1 MQQII
6 GYIHNN
12 SIIDTQTAAEN
23 NLNTQ
28 SLEPIYFTDT
38 PNAHEIIRHT
48 CAHLLAEAIKALYP
62 EAKFFVGP
70 VVDEG
75 FYYDFKVDS
84 KIGVDDLAT
93 IESKMKEIAKK
104 GHKLTKIH
112 LSRKEAIERF
122 SGDELKQA
130 VMSKIEGDDFSIY
143 QQGDFEDLCRGP
155 HLPHLKL
162 LQAFK
167 LTKISGAYLGG
178 DEDSEVL
185 TRIYGIA
192 FAEKENLKQ
201 YLFQLEEAKK
211 RDHRKL
217 GVEMELF
224 TFEEDVGA
232 GLPIWLPKGARLRRR
247 IEELLT
253 RALILNEY
261 EPVRC
266 PEILKSDVWK
276 ISGHYTH
283 YKENMYFT
291 TIDEVEYGIKPM
303 NCVGH
308 IKVYQ
313 NSIRSY
319 RELPLRFYEYG
330 VVHRHEKS
338 GVLHGLLRVREF
350 TQDDA
355 HIFCRPEQIENE
367 VNNILRFTHKIM
379 NAFGFSYEMELSTR
393 PEQSIGEDSV
403 WESATLALQNAL
415 ASNNISYQVDEGG
428 GAFYGPKIDIKITDA
443 IGRKWQCGTIQID
456 MNLPERFNL
465 SYIDENNEHAM
476 PVMIHRAIL
485 GSFERFVAILTE
497 HFGGEFPFFIAPT
510 QVIIIPINESHV
522 SMAQNL
528 QNELRLRGIYAEL
541 SLKNESLN
549 KKIRTAEKQKVPMIA
564 LIGDK
569 ELNNNSVSIRDRR
582 MKMDSGEN
590 MQYEMSVQEFLEK
603 TSNLHREVSF

>member
-415 ASNNISYQVDEGG
+415 AGNNISYQVDEGG

-465 SYIDENNEHAM
+465 SYVDENNEHAM

-590 MQYEMSVQEFLEK
+590 MQYEMSMQEFLEK

>member
-510 QVIIIPINESHV
+510 QVIIIPINEAHV

-590 MQYEMSVQEFLEK
+590 MQYEMSMQEFLEK

>member
-6 GYIHNN
+6 GYIHND
-12 SIIDTQTAAEN
+12 SIIDTQTAAEK

-104 GHKLTKIH
+104 GHELTKIH
-112 LSRKEAIERF
+112 LSRKEVIERF

-155 HLPHLKL
+155 HLPHLKF

-178 DEDSEVL
+178 NEDSEVL

-217 GVEMELF
+217 GVEMDLF

-510 QVIIIPINESHV
+510 QVIVIPINEAHV

-528 QNELRLRGIYAEL
+528 QSELRLRGIYAEL

-569 ELNNNSVSIRDRR
+569 ELSNNSVSIRDRR

>member
-130 VMSKIEGDDFSIY
+130 VISKIEGDDFSIY

-590 MQYEMSVQEFLEK
+590 MQYEMSMQEFLEK

>member
-217 GVEMELF
+217 GVEMDLF

-415 ASNNISYQVDEGG
+415 AGNNISYQVDEGG

-590 MQYEMSVQEFLEK
+590 MQYEMSMQEFLEK

>member
-211 RDHRKL
+211 RDHRRL

-465 SYIDENNEHAM
+465 SYIDENNEHTM

-590 MQYEMSVQEFLEK
+590 MQYEMSMQEFLEK

>member
-211 RDHRKL
+211 RDHRRL

-415 ASNNISYQVDEGG
+415 AGNNISYQVDEGG

-590 MQYEMSVQEFLEK
+590 MQYEMSMQEFLEK

>member
-1 MQQII
+1 M
-6 GYIHNN
+6 
-12 SIIDTQTAAEN
+12 
-23 NLNTQ
+23 
-28 SLEPIYFTDT
+28 
-38 PNAHEIIRHT
+38 
-48 CAHLLAEAIKALYP
+48 
-62 EAKFFVGP
+62 
-70 VVDEG
+70 
-75 FYYDFKVDS
+75 
-84 KIGVDDLAT
+84 
-93 IESKMKEIAKK
+93 
-104 GHKLTKIH
+104 
-112 LSRKEAIERF
+112 
-122 SGDELKQA
+122 
-130 VMSKIEGDDFSIY
+130 
-143 QQGDFEDLCRGP
+143 
-155 HLPHLKL
+155 
-162 LQAFK
+162 
-167 LTKISGAYLGG
+167 
-178 DEDSEVL
+178 
-185 TRIYGIA
+185 
-192 FAEKENLKQ
+192 
-201 YLFQLEEAKK
+201 
-211 RDHRKL
+211 
-217 GVEMELF
+217 
-224 TFEEDVGA
+224 
-232 GLPIWLPKGARLRRR
+232 
-247 IEELLT
+247 
-253 RALILNEY
+253 
-261 EPVRC
+261 
-266 PEILKSDVWK
+266 
-276 ISGHYTH
+276 
-283 YKENMYFT
+283 
-291 TIDEVEYGIKPM
+291 
-303 NCVGH
+303 
-308 IKVYQ
+308 YQ

-541 SLKNESLN
+541 SLKCRFEVFSKNSCILISYCIFSPESIFMRLSRIDTLLLLSSLSPISAIIGTFCFSAVRIFLLSDSFFKLN
-549 KKIRTAEKQKVPMIA
+549 SA
-564 LIGDK
+564 
-569 ELNNNSVSIRDRR
+569 
-582 MKMDSGEN
+582 
-590 MQYEMSVQEFLEK
+590 
-603 TSNLHREVSF
+603 

>member
-217 GVEMELF
+217 GVEMDLF

-510 QVIIIPINESHV
+510 QVIIIPINEAHV

-590 MQYEMSVQEFLEK
+590 MQYEMSMQEFLEK

>member
-1 MQQII
+1 MQHII

-211 RDHRKL
+211 RDHRRL

-510 QVIIIPINESHV
+510 QVIIIPINEAHV

-590 MQYEMSVQEFLEK
+590 MQYEMSMQEFLEK

>member
-1 MQQII
+1 M
-6 GYIHNN
+6 
-12 SIIDTQTAAEN
+12 IDTQTAAEN

-590 MQYEMSVQEFLEK
+590 MQYEMSMQEFLEK

>member
-465 SYIDENNEHAM
+465 SYVDENNEHAM

-510 QVIIIPINESHV
+510 QVIIIPINEAHV

-590 MQYEMSVQEFLEK
+590 MQYEMSMQEFLEK

>member
-192 FAEKENLKQ
+192 FVEKENLKQ

-217 GVEMELF
+217 GVEMDLF

-465 SYIDENNEHAM
+465 SYVDENNEHAM

-590 MQYEMSVQEFLEK
+590 MQYEMSMQEFLEK